1 MSKSKV
7 GDEFGAKISISVAT
21 CEGDCAAS
29 VARARPRCTVEK
41 RMTSAPTILRYEVS
55 KDLLQI
61 KRNGNILITVSYG
74 DLQRKVFNDY
84 NKAGYKTLFNIF

>member
-1 MSKSKV
+1 
-7 GDEFGAKISISVAT
+7 
-21 CEGDCAAS
+21 
-29 VARARPRCTVEK
+29 
-41 RMTSAPTILRYEVS
+41 MTSAPTILRYEVS